1 MGTESHGSQKPFL
14 TQLLDSCDAS
24 FTILILT
31 GSRAA
36 EGDIVKVTGGNARLF
51 VSGLLDEDRRRLTA
65 MTRKIVMFSI
75 VLTALLFWISVA
87 CAQTAINRRIR

>member
-1 MGTESHGSQKPFL
+1 
-14 TQLLDSCDAS
+14 
-24 FTILILT
+24 
-31 GSRAA
+31 
-36 EGDIVKVTGGNARLF
+36 
-51 VSGLLDEDRRRLTA
+51 